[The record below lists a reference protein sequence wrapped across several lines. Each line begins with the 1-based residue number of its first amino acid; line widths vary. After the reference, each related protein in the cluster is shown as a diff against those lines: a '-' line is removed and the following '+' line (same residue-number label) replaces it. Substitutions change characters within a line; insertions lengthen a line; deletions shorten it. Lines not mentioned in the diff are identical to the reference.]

1 MPTTE
6 RTQDWRADVADEET
20 SRSAIRKVVWRLVP
34 IFLLCNFANYLDRTN
49 VSFAALT
56 MNRDMGFDAT
66 TFGIGAGIFSL
77 GYFVFQIPSSIMSE
91 KMGARFW
98 ISIMMMTWGII
109 SALNGLIWD
118 ETSFL
123 AVRFLLGAAEAGFAP
138 AMIVYLTWWVP
149 KPQRARMLALSGTAS
164 ILSALI
170 GSPLSGWVLETFHM
184 VHGLVGWRW
193 LFFIESI
200 PALIMALAVALTLKS
215 RPDQATWLT
224 EPERQWLTRTI
235 AAERAASEAGG
246 RYSLGQAVAH
256 PRVLALALT
265 YFFMILSL
273 AGTGMWMPLM
283 LKQFGLSN
291 LGIGWA
297 LLVPNA
303 IAVVGLQLWT
313 YSSDRMHE
321 RTWHIVLACV
331 VVAIGV
337 LLTANTF
344 SASLALAGMT
354 CIIMGSWGAIAV
366 FWTRPTEFLTGIA
379 AAGAVAMINSVG
391 NLSGF
396 IGPYLIGVIRDR
408 TGSFTTSL
416 FALAGSSIV
425 AAVLILLLAASER
438 RQAAIAETGPD
449 SGLVKPIQR

>member
-1 MPTTE
+1 MQDALSQCACAAVHGKIDIAARLWCRRIERWQRKGNLMPHPSCVRARSFSHTDCCEIFVFRSTAAPPRHFLQHRKNRRRLLAVSEETMPTTE

-283 LKQFGLSN
+283 LKQ
-291 LGIGWA
+291 
-297 LLVPNA
+297 
-303 IAVVGLQLWT
+303 
-313 YSSDRMHE
+313 
-321 RTWHIVLACV
+321 
-331 VVAIGV
+331 
-337 LLTANTF
+337 
-344 SASLALAGMT
+344 
-354 CIIMGSWGAIAV
+354 
-366 FWTRPTEFLTGIA
+366 
-379 AAGAVAMINSVG
+379 
-391 NLSGF
+391 
-396 IGPYLIGVIRDR
+396 
-408 TGSFTTSL
+408 
-416 FALAGSSIV
+416 
-425 AAVLILLLAASER
+425 
-438 RQAAIAETGPD
+438 
-449 SGLVKPIQR
+449 